1 VRKRSL
7 TQDPCFYAKM
17 EAHYFTVDQDALF
30 QTTARSKGLSTVR
43 LSQNLPNF
51 LDAYGRDGGSSFR

>member
-1 VRKRSL
+1 
-7 TQDPCFYAKM
+7 M

-30 QTTARSKGLSTVR
+30 QATARSKGISTVR

-51 LDAYGRDGGSSFR
+51 LDAYGRAGGSSFR